1 MGKGFSCHRP
11 VFTGAYPAALIL
23 TCRQRA
29 GTFVSAPRSRARSC
43 SGKTAQKASRTHNPS
58 QMRMTRSAPSS
69 RSCHECDEGAE
80 RATVMAA
87 SPSSRAGMV
96 RLASFERCQEKPCV
110 GKFHYEKVGS
120 TVSPGPGR
128 FLCTQLRIA
137 VSAHAHRCHHSKRDI
152 THAGCFHVL
161 RRSFLLDRLA

>member
-1 MGKGFSCHRP
+1 
-11 VFTGAYPAALIL
+11 
-23 TCRQRA
+23 
-29 GTFVSAPRSRARSC
+29 
-43 SGKTAQKASRTHNPS
+43 
-58 QMRMTRSAPSS
+58 
-69 RSCHECDEGAE
+69 
-80 RATVMAA
+80 MAA

-137 VSAHAHRCHHSKRDI
+137 VSAHADGHSEVVMVRELPP
-152 THAGCFHVL
+152 TQVATAESTV
-161 RRSFLLDRLA
+161 A